1 MSEGSVHEWG
11 RVDEDG
17 TVFVRTADGERPVGQ
32 YPAGT
37 PEEALAFFSERFQA
51 LAFEVEL
58 IDQWI
63 CSGVLWHEEA
73 VESVKTVSAQVADA
87 NAVGDLASLLARLE
101 A

>member
-1 MSEGSVHEWG
+1 VRPIGHVTGVDYHAAVMSQGSLPQSGHEWG

-17 TVFVRTADGERPVGQ
+17 TVFVRTGEGERPVGQ

-58 IDQWI
+58 LDQRI
-63 CSGVLWHEEA
+63 RSGVM
-73 VESVKTVSAQVADA
+73 
-87 NAVGDLASLLARLE
+87 
-101 A
+101 